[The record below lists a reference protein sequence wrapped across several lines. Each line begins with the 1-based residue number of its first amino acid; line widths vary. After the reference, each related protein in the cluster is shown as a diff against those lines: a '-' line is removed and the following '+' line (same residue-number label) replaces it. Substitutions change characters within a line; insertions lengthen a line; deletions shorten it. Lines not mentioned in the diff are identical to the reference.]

1 MDTSIQNFQLLNQ
14 KWGESQS
21 IGSSGGL
28 VTVSFASSNTINQR
42 SNFDHF
48 ITDSAFKND
57 VLESLSVWEEV
68 SNISFVLVND
78 SSSVDIRFGYAEI
91 DGPLGIVGQAHL
103 PGVGSLNAVQ
113 ITLDFDENWVTGS
126 IVNLEGLGVRGVVT
140 HEIGHAIGIAHSPL
154 EEALMSAFYDPKISG
169 LQEDDIAAARAI
181 YGNSNI
187 EKVDV
192 LQDFSGNSKV
202 VQFT

>member
-57 VLESLSVWEEV
+57 VLESLEAFTQFLMVFSR
-68 SNISFVLVND
+68 S
-78 SSSVDIRFGYAEI
+78 
-91 DGPLGIVGQAHL
+91 HL
-103 PGVGSLNAVQ
+103 
-113 ITLDFDENWVTGS
+113 TF
-126 IVNLEGLGVRGVVT
+126 
-140 HEIGHAIGIAHSPL
+140 
-154 EEALMSAFYDPKISG
+154 
-169 LQEDDIAAARAI
+169 
-181 YGNSNI
+181 
-187 EKVDV
+187 
-192 LQDFSGNSKV
+192 
-202 VQFT
+202 